1 MNGIAILI
9 ALSTLGVD
17 YSWRTSADG
26 AVEYVL
32 QVEPVFVQSLIDGEE
47 IHSDVPAE
55 VGIANRILLRIGTKE
70 VAKSAANA
78 QLASS
83 MLRGP
88 SRLGS
93 DYPTLLWRAGKP
105 PEETASVTF
114 GWQPGADGD
123 LLYYVQID
131 PTLLRTL
138 AEGDE
143 IQAIVRPDAGRVA
156 TFVAVAG
163 TKQLPKVAAGQKP
176 GATTLAMTTPAA
188 NNTPP
193 LSTPPLSTPPLSTPP
208 LSTPPLST
216 PPLSTP
222 PSSSGLGTGSGFNR
236 NRTRFNPSPEV
247 APTSGTEPNPAN
259 ESPLYRSPAT
269 TTPPATTAPNLP
281 DAAAPGTRPRWS
293 VTSELP
299 AETNPG
305 NNSAF
310 DSTRTNRSGLLDP
323 PTYGN
328 DPRANP
334 NGQYPTPNAGPND
347 YRPGDRL
354 AAVDDPNRRFD
365 GGAANQ
371 YDPARGAAGAPYPD
385 NNYRPGGGPEYP
397 NQAGQN
403 GYASQ
408 PGNVPF
414 RERPTGYDNSQYPP
428 QQQQQPYPDDRFASR
443 APSVPVGASRP
454 MMPGEAQQSGYPIA
468 QTPQFAPQAP
478 AAPAPAPAPAV
489 EVKPQAQPLSAW
501 AFLWC
506 LVFFSV
512 GGNFYLGWTAAEF
525 YSRYKLANERL
536 RSASR

>member
-32 QVEPVFVQSLIDGEE
+32 QVEPVFVQSLVDGEE

-70 VAKSAANA
+70 AAKSAANL

-83 MLRGP
+83 ILRAP

-105 PEETASVTF
+105 PEETASVTA
-114 GWQPGADGD
+114 GWQPGDDGK

-163 TKQLPKVAAGQKP
+163 NKQLPKVAAGQKP
-176 GATTLAMTTPAA
+176 GATTLAMTTPAT
-188 NNTPP
+188 NTTPPTSTPPLTTPP
-193 LSTPPLSTPPLSTPP
+193 LSTPPLSTPPLATPP
-208 LSTPPLST
+208 ASTA
-216 PPLSTP
+216 
-222 PSSSGLGTGSGFNR
+222 LGTGSNFNR

-247 APTSGTEPNPAN
+247 APTSGTELSPAS
-259 ESPLYRSPAT
+259 EPPLYRSPAT
-269 TTPPATTAPNLP
+269 TTPPATTNPSLSESTT
-281 DAAAPGTRPRWS
+281 PGTRPRWS

-299 AETNPG
+299 GETNPA
-305 NNSAF
+305 NTAALDSA
-310 DSTRTNRSGLLDP
+310 RTNRTGLLDP
-323 PTYGN
+323 PVYPN
-328 DPRANP
+328 DPRTNP
-334 NGQYPTPNAGPND
+334 NGQYPAQPND
-347 YRPGDRL
+347 YRPENRVAG
-354 AAVDDPNRRFD
+354 VDDPNRRFET
-365 GGAANQ
+365 GATGAAYPENG
-371 YDPARGAAGAPYPD
+371 YRAGVAPQ
-385 NNYRPGGGPEYP
+385 YP
-397 NQAGQN
+397 NPAGQN
-403 GYASQ
+403 GYGNQ

-414 RERPTGYDNSQYPP
+414 RERQTGFDNSQYP
-428 QQQQQPYPDDRFASR
+428 QQQPYPDDRFASR
-443 APSVPVGASRP
+443 APNVPVGATRP
-454 MMPGEAQQSGYPIA
+454 VMQGESQQTSYPVA
-468 QTPQFAPQAP
+468 QTMQPAPQAP
-478 AAPAPAPAPAV
+478 AAPAPAV

-536 RSASR
+536 RAASH